1 MELNHYNYLAYI
13 WALFAGCACTGGGGV
28 GDSVCWSW
36 GVSNFHQ
43 TFMKRE
49 SNIINLPSQTLSC

>member
-1 MELNHYNYLAYI
+1 LHAVHAHIVILM
-13 WALFAGCACTGGGGV
+13 GGGGV